1 MIRVRDTKSVPK
13 IRLDPKTGL
22 PIVANLAPQK
32 RLENPPEEDADGDD
46 RRM

>member
-1 MIRVRDTKSVPK
+1 MIRVRDAKAVPK

-22 PIVANLAPQK
+22 PIVSNPAPQK
-32 RLENPPEEDADGDD
+32 TLEELSEDGDGED